1 MVKSALLSAFFLGC
15 MALSAVAQER
25 PVSTCKERQETT
37 TRVMICVDG
46 DIDWV
51 YRSRGVAGAM
61 GLTTNDATN
70 SMEYNISLT
79 VNCDLTEKVNVFARL
94 AVPRDAGSFGPYA
107 ALATDGQALEVWDL
121 YVKLAEFLDPGI
133 TLQVGTQNE
142 LIFDVRGTGQSLVF
156 NPGRSA
162 SPNST
167 STTASVV
174 GVGSLTPGNFLQQVA
189 GVSMGMKR
197 EAFQLTVAYYTIT
210 EGGPMS
216 ADENGLTAYLYYD
229 LPTVGKGSR
238 FGVIVSFNGDTGKE
252 TSIMTFGGAVSL
264 KDLAMPGLELYLEFY
279 VNSGD
284 AGTAGTQTLDAAG
297 SAIHL
302 GGKYVLPNNESAS
315 WVELNI
321 TILSGDGDTAANTD
335 VDNFLS
341 YESVSDA
348 VILEDPMFGIN
359 VNTNMTIIKIMGG
372 MSFTAGTG
380 AKNNVQLKVVIA
392 SATTSEDVNPG
403 VNETDKLGTEIDVKV
418 AYWISKAVAFDAVL
432 GFLTGSD
439 VLELATGGSAS
450 SSSETSGFV
459 FAVGFR
465 FGG

>member
-51 YRSRGVAGAM
+51 YRSKGVADAM
-61 GLTTNDATN
+61 GLTANTDGTS

-79 VNCDLTEKVNVFARL
+79 VNCDLTEKVNVFVRL
-94 AVPRDAGSFGPYA
+94 AVPRDAASFGPYA

-156 NPGRSA
+156 NPSRSA
-162 SPNST
+162 TPT
-167 STTASVV
+167 ITTTGGGFS
-174 GVGSLTPGNFLQQVA
+174 SSIGNFQRQAA

-197 EAFQLTVAYYTIT
+197 EAFQLTVAYYTIA
-210 EGGPMS
+210 EGGTMS
-216 ADENGLTAYLYYD
+216 QDENGLTAYLYYD

-238 FGVIVSFNGDTGKE
+238 FGVIVSFNGLPGGDTG
-252 TSIMTFGGAVSL
+252 IMTFGGAVSL
-264 KDLAMPGLELYLEFY
+264 KDLAMPGLELYVEFY
-279 VNSGD
+279 LNSGD
-284 AGTAGTQTLDAAG
+284 AGAAGTQTLDAAG

-302 GGKYVLPNNESAS
+302 GGKYVIPNSESAS

-321 TILSGDGDTAANTD
+321 TILSGDSDTTANTD
-335 VDNFLS
+335 VDAFIS

-348 VILEDPMFGIN
+348 VILEDPIFGIN
-359 VNTNMTIIKIMGG
+359 WNSNMSIIKIMGG

-380 AKNNVQLKVVIA
+380 AKNNVQLKVVLA
-392 SATTSEDVNPG
+392 LATTPEDVGAAP
-403 VNETDKLGTEIDVKV
+403 NETDKLGTEIDVKL

-439 VLELATGGSAS
+439 VLELATGGSADPN
-450 SSSETSGFV
+450 SETSGFV